1 MNKSDTCAS
10 PWRGARPTPCMV
22 DNGFGP
28 AHPPLPGRQP
38 ARRSW
43 SRRAPTQTGDATS
56 SESARCRPPPAR
68 PASQRVA
75 ARESRG
81 AGGARQTEAEAEEAV
96 DDLLAGAGGVDEV
109 AANSRRSEA
118 RRARRDLGLLWA
130 AATLLHHIFWRR
142 RQRPGLLARFASALP
157 HLQGLWHP
165 GDSESCAISSPPGLP
180 CLSAPASALRLRR
193 GAGGRRGDSGR

>member
-1 MNKSDTCAS
+1 M
-10 PWRGARPTPCMV
+10 
-22 DNGFGP
+22 
-28 AHPPLPGRQP
+28 
-38 ARRSW
+38 
-43 SRRAPTQTGDATS
+43 
-56 SESARCRPPPAR
+56 
-68 PASQRVA
+68 
-75 ARESRG
+75 
-81 AGGARQTEAEAEEAV
+81 EAV

-109 AANSRRSEA
+109 AQPTRAVPKRAA
-118 RRARRDLGLLWA
+118 RADTCACIGPPSLYS
-130 AATLLHHIFWRR
+130 IQVCWRR